1 MTNRGVKLPTRRL
14 EYLDWMRGLAAITML
29 QGHVFHSFLRDDLRK
44 GGPYLASQFV
54 GGMPPAVF
62 LFLLGVTFAFG
73 MDSQERKGASASA
86 RFVAALKR
94 AGQIFAL
101 AFAFRLQMW
110 IVSIDKSPWTDL
122 LRVDVLNTM
131 GFALLCLAAMAL
143 FRTAQRIRVCAI
155 VGVAIAALGPVVSAL
170 DWNGVP

>member
-1 MTNRGVKLPTRRL
+1 MKAPSQRL
-14 EYLDWMRGLAAITML
+14 GYLDWMRGLAAITML

-44 GGPYLASQFV
+44 SGPYMASQFV

-73 MDSQERKGASASA
+73 MDSQERKGATASS
-86 RFVAALKR
+86 RFLASMKR
-94 AGQIFAL
+94 TGQIFAL

-122 LRVDVLNTM
+122 LRVDILNVIGVSLVMM
-131 GFALLCLAAMAL
+131 G
-143 FRTAQRIRVCAI
+143 
-155 VGVAIAALGPVVSAL
+155 IACGEKK
-170 DWNGVP
+170 